1 MTNKYQKEIEEIL
14 KNAGEVAPDEAVG
27 ETERPLD
34 DRPKALSRAA
44 SAKKSPAT
52 YPPRGR
58 WPSITPGKIL
68 LAGLFVFIVTAL
80 LQIWVLIWVGLAL
93 LVVGYLLF
101 FVTPRNVTM
110 EKRWRGESI
119 EGPPESP
126 WNRFKSWIKS

>member
-1 MTNKYQKEIEEIL
+1 MSDKYEKEIEEIL
-14 KNAGEVAPDEAVG
+14 KNAGEIAPDETVG
-27 ETERPLD
+27 EMERPLD
-34 DRPKALSRAA
+34 DRPKALRQA
-44 SAKKSPAT
+44 SDSDKAPVSYT
-52 YPPRGR
+52 PRGR

-101 FVTPRNVTM
+101 FVTPRKISM

-119 EGPPESP
+119 EDPPESP
-126 WNRFKSWIKS
+126 WNRLKRWISS